1 MSDSLLSALETVGS
15 REDVPP
21 VDESPT
27 AHPDRV
33 GDVLSLSIL
42 DEGGEAVVGVTYR
55 GNIIKLPVLE
65 MSPT

>member
-15 REDVPP
+15 GEDVPP

-27 AHPDRV
+27 AHPDSV

-42 DEGGEAVVGVTYR
+42 DEGGEAVVGVA
-55 GNIIKLPVLE
+55 
-65 MSPT
+65 